1 MPLDKYLV
9 VSPPFN
15 LPMPTNFPEFNLPP
29 GPLYALKIARH
40 AQELLRRTFDP
51 NHVVPYTDLSLQ
63 IKSECQQ
70 IAHTVYKA
78 RHFMHEVPW
87 DVKKYESSVEET
99 GDRPLW
105 DPDQEEDRSEDFPRI
120 GSISRKGEAPVPI
133 SLRQPATFVDE
144 EGVILW
150 WYLPGIIQNSRLDT
164 IASAVKVLG
173 AADQTP
179 LKMYPDGDW
188 KSHPGLFDAQARSYL
203 RSGLASF
210 SPATFFNHLDHADRP
225 LWPTWLPRN
234 MATCSPT
241 FDNPQSGADVF
252 IQSMSE
258 SLAVLSAV
266 LACTY
271 PRLFD
276 AGMQVIESIHVQR
289 LFVDHPVSCQQVLQ
303 SWSTPFTNIDL
314 AVNRETPIHR
324 DLDFSPSTYTSLL
337 AAGYFRSSVMSLPGI
352 AAQLDWSP
360 GTMAMGLTSLIPY
373 GISSV
378 SPLHCNSILLS
389 SGFDIQVLKLGST
402 MVPQSPSL
410 YQMWDFDYKH
420 PNANVGPKGKKFYS
434 DWTGFRYDTH

>member
-1 MPLDKYLV
+1 
-9 VSPPFN
+9 
-15 LPMPTNFPEFNLPP
+15 MPTNFPEFNLPP
-29 GPLYALKIARH
+29 GPLYALKVTRH
-40 AQELLRRTFDP
+40 AQELLRRAFDP
-51 NHVVPYTDLSLQ
+51 SHVVPYTDLSLP

-78 RHFMHEVPW
+78 CLFMHEVPW
-87 DVKKYESSVEET
+87 DVKEYETSVQET
-99 GDRPLW
+99 GKHPLW
-105 DPDQEEDRSEDFPRI
+105 DSDQEEDRSEDFPRI
-120 GSISRKGEAPVPI
+120 GSISHKGEAPIPI
-133 SLRQPATFVDE
+133 SLRQPATFVDD

-150 WYLPGIIQNSRLDT
+150 WYLPGILQHSRLDA
-164 IASAVKVLG
+164 IGSAVKALG
-173 AADQTP
+173 TADQTP

-188 KSHPGLFDAQARSYL
+188 KSHQGLFDPQANPFL

-210 SPATFFNHLDHADRP
+210 SPATFLGHMDQADRP

-234 MATCSPT
+234 MATCSPI
-241 FDNPQSGADVF
+241 FDDPRSGALTFV
-252 IQSMSE
+252 QSMSE
-258 SLAVLSAV
+258 SLAVHSAV

-276 AGMQVIESIHVQR
+276 AGMQMIESIHVHR
-289 LFVDHPVSCQQVLQ
+289 LLVDPPVPCQQVLQ

-314 AVNRETPIHR
+314 AVNRETPIHC

-378 SPLHCNSILLS
+378 LPLHSNSILMS

-420 PNANVGPKGKKFYS
+420 PNTNVGPKGNKFYF
-434 DWTGFRYDTH
+434 DWTGFRYYTH